1 MDSRRLSVR
10 SRVARALRLLRWLPL
25 AAVASAGCASSP
37 ERRFALRDPVTVDT
51 DLQSVSVPCRK
62 APDEKDPKHVR
73 CAPAEYTSPLMWDG
87 ADNLLFRPLAE
98 VWAFR
103 ASTEAVNANS
113 LDEVADSAWFQNRIG
128 VRPMSIEEL
137 KRAACESSQLLDPD
151 KAADGDWL
159 VDKGKTDGSSLG
171 FRVNIKG
178 KKYLFKVDTD
188 APERPSAAS
197 TIGAAAYNAVGFYT
211 SCEQIVYVRPSVLK
225 LKPGLKTKANFG
237 AEQPFDQKALDH
249 LVQLAPKIGGRA
261 RFQASAWLPGQ
272 LLGPFRYVGT
282 RSDDPNDAIPHDD
295 RRELRGGRI
304 LAAWLDHFDAREQ
317 NTMDSWI
324 ADRKDPPDAS
334 PGHVVHYYLDT
345 SDCLGSAWDWDQI
358 SRRLGHSYVVDWADV
373 GRDFV
378 TLGIPLRPWDRA
390 HKTPGREKFNY
401 FDVDRFEPDH
411 WKNEYA
417 NPAFDRM
424 TERDGAWMARIL
436 SGFTPD
442 LVRALADMARFE
454 HPQDTDFLA
463 GVLEGRL
470 DKILERYLTRLSPVA
485 SVHVEG
491 GDRLCAVD
499 LAERRGLR
507 APDAFRYTAGIA
519 NGGWLSVV
527 RRPGAELCVAL
538 PRVAQDAGPPDD
550 DPGRYVRV
558 IIRDGVAAGPLVVHL
573 YDLGATRG
581 YRLAGLERPEP

>member
-1 MDSRRLSVR
+1 MGTR
-10 SRVARALRLLRWLPL
+10 SARRWLPVL
-25 AAVASAGCASSP
+25 VAVATTFGCATAP
-37 ERRFALRDPVTVDT
+37 ERRFALRDPVTIDT
-51 DLQSVSVPCRK
+51 DLRSVYVPCHH
-62 APDEKDPKHVR
+62 APSDKDPSHVS
-73 CAPAEYTSPLMWDG
+73 CAPAEYVSPLIWDG
-87 ADNLLFRPLAE
+87 ADNLVFRPLAE

-103 ASTEAVNANS
+103 ASNEAANPNS

-128 VRPMSIEEL
+128 VRPMSSEAL
-137 KRAACESSQLLDPD
+137 KRGACEASQLLDPD
-151 KAADGDWL
+151 AAADGDWL

-211 SCEQIVYVRPSVLK
+211 SCEQVVYFRPSLLT
-225 LKPGLKTKANFG
+225 LKPGLKSKGNFG
-237 AEQPFDQKALDH
+237 GEQPFDQKALDH
-249 LVQLAPKIGGRA
+249 LVALAPKIGDKV

-272 LLGPFRYVGT
+272 LLGPFRYV
-282 RSDDPNDAIPHDD
+282 RVRADDPNDAIAHDD

-317 NTMDSWI
+317 NTLDAWI
-324 ADRKDPPDAS
+324 ADRKDPPDGS

-345 SDCLGSAWDWDQI
+345 SDCLGSAWDWEQI
-358 SRRLGHSYVVDWADV
+358 SRRLGHSYVVDWSDI

-378 TLGIPLRPWDRA
+378 TLGIPLRPWDTA

-401 FDVDRFEPDH
+401 FDVERFAPDV

-424 TERDGAWMARIL
+424 TERDAAWMARIL
-436 SGFTPD
+436 SSFSPE
-442 LVRALADMARFE
+442 LVRSLAEMGRFE
-454 HPQDTDFLA
+454 HAQDTDFLA
-463 GVLEGRL
+463 TVLEGRL
-470 DKILERYLTRLSPVA
+470 EKILGRYLTHLSPIA
-485 SVHVEG
+485 SVHEEA

-507 APDAFRYTAGIA
+507 EPDAFRYTAGIA
-519 NGGWLSVV
+519 GGDWLSVT
-527 RRPGAELCVAL
+527 RRPHGELCVGL
-538 PRVAQDAGPPDD
+538 PRVAGDGGSPDD
-550 DPGRYVRV
+550 SPERYVRV
-558 IIRDGVAAGPLVVHL
+558 IVRDGVAAGPLVVHL
-573 YDLGATRG
+573 YDLGAVRG
-581 YRLAGLERPEP
+581 YRLVGLERLDP